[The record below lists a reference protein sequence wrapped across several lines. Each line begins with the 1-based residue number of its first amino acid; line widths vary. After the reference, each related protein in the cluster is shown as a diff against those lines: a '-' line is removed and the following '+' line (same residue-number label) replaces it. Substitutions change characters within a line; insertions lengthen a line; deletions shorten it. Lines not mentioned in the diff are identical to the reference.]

1 MRRDTAAHNTVH
13 DTLHN
18 TVIVGAGVAGCCLAY
33 RLASRGLPVTLLDKG
48 RIGAQGASSVP
59 LALLNPNRG
68 RSARASLFDLA
79 SLEATWA
86 LVSDLEAL
94 GLDHGAHKTG
104 VLRVASNARQAK
116 GWQALAGVSWLLPE
130 ALSAVAGGVHA
141 PFGGVLVPQGGWLE
155 PKKFLAALVGASR
168 RRGAKVY
175 EGCELRALSADGGSY
190 TLHSSVGEMRAN
202 TVVLATGA
210 SLTPSLPLPKLERSA
225 GDVIGLETS
234 LRLPCPV
241 AGAVYTGRK
250 GSRCYVGGNHRAP
263 EHHDPAAPYR
273 LQSAAGWFVPALK
286 EAKLASV
293 WTGVRAKT
301 AGNQPITLEL
311 APGLWF
317 LGCFA
322 GRGFLSAALVTEALA
337 ERLSPS

>member
-116 GWQALAGVSWLLPE
+116 GWQALAGV
-130 ALSAVAGGVHA
+130 
-141 PFGGVLVPQGGWLE
+141 
-155 PKKFLAALVGASR
+155 
-168 RRGAKVY
+168 
-175 EGCELRALSADGGSY
+175 
-190 TLHSSVGEMRAN
+190 
-202 TVVLATGA
+202 
-210 SLTPSLPLPKLERSA
+210 
-225 GDVIGLETS
+225 
-234 LRLPCPV
+234 
-241 AGAVYTGRK
+241 
-250 GSRCYVGGNHRAP
+250 
-263 EHHDPAAPYR
+263 
-273 LQSAAGWFVPALK
+273 
-286 EAKLASV
+286 
-293 WTGVRAKT
+293 
-301 AGNQPITLEL
+301 
-311 APGLWF
+311 
-317 LGCFA
+317 
-322 GRGFLSAALVTEALA
+322 
-337 ERLSPS
+337 